1 MSSNLP
7 ENYFIDFVSSMSD
20 LFQCGMHAV
29 APSLWIVYTGVAIAI
44 CFRRYLLCVGGV
56 VVLIGNIALNSF
68 PLGFISIS
76 ALTELFFQ
84 WATCHEVNS
93 FIAEEE
99 SVNGSRRARL
109 ADEPFPASS
118 QAYNAL

>member
-1 MSSNLP
+1 MFLP
-7 ENYFIDFVSSMSD
+7 FLVK
-20 LFQCGMHAV
+20 CGNHAV

-84 WATCHEVNS
+84 WATCYEINS

-99 SVNGSRRARL
+99 SALGSRRARL
-109 ADEPFPASS
+109 EDEPFQSSS
-118 QAYNAL
+118 QVYNAL